1 MKDKIEMVKVKRKSK
16 KQVTIQERFTG
27 KEMTFESIEEA
38 SKFIGC
44 TRVHL
49 SGLISGKRKNVT
61 KYIFTTD

>member
-38 SKFIGC
+38 SKFIGFS
-44 TRVHL
+44 RGHL

>member
-1 MKDKIEMVKVKRKSK
+1 MKDKVEMVRVKRKPK

-38 SKFIGC
+38 SKFIGFS
-44 TRVHL
+44 RGHL

>member
-38 SKFIGC
+38 SKFLGF

>member
-1 MKDKIEMVKVKRKSK
+1 MKDKVEMVRVKRKLK

-44 TRVHL
+44 SRVHL

>member
-1 MKDKIEMVKVKRKSK
+1 MKDKIEMVRVKRKPK

-38 SKFIGC
+38 SKFIGFS
-44 TRVHL
+44 RGHL